1 MRNKEAII
9 IPNPPLTI
17 IVVNFWY
24 FIPKKITMPPPRPR
38 KIESIPKIT
47 SSISMPKVN
56 GVNIPESNA
65 TAAII

>member
-9 IPNPPLTI
+9 IASPPLTI
-17 IVVNFWY
+17 IIGNFWY
-24 FIPKKITMPPPRPR
+24 FIPKKITIPPPRPR

-47 SSISMPKVN
+47 FSISIPKVN

-65 TAAII
+65 TAATM